1 MPEQILASISF
12 ASTVVVGVVGEGE
25 VLELAVVGGFVE
37 AVGAGP
43 GRAEPSTLLEHAL
56 AVVITIMP
64 ATIPTSVLFLNLV
77 IPGRLTMGTKRVGRG
92 DHVAHSLR
100 VATTS
105 DAFVPP
111 GGDRTSGARRI
122 RRRGGADGPVP
133 TLWPGVEDC
142 LGFLDGPRAPTQSRW
157 NRADDRGGTVADR
170 WSAGVIPYAEMGYW
184 QPDYQPKDTDVLAA
198 FRVTPQDGVAP
209 EEAGAAV
216 AGESSTATWTVVWT
230 DRLTAFDRYQGKC
243 YRVDE
248 VPGVP
253 GQYIAYIAYDL
264 DLFEEG
270 SIANL
275 TSSIIG
281 NVFGF
286 KALKA
291 LRLEDMRIPTH
302 YVKTFPGPPHGV
314 VMEREYLNKYGRP
327 LLGATTKPKLGLSAR
342 NYGRVVY
349 EALRGGLDFTK
360 DDENINSQP
369 FMRWRDRYLFSMEGV
384 NRAQAATGEIKG
396 HYLNVTG
403 ATMEDMYERAEFA
416 KELGTVVV
424 MIDLTVGYTAI
435 QSMSNWSRRNGVLLH
450 LHRAGH
456 GTYTRQKNHG
466 VNFRVIAKWMRLA
479 GVDHLHAGTV
489 VGKLEGDPNAVAGY
503 YDTLRLDHIAA
514 DPVKGLFFEQD
525 WASMPAVMP
534 VASGGIHAGQM
545 HQLVHHLGE
554 DVVLQFG
561 GGTIG
566 HPMGIA
572 AGATANR
579 VAMEAI
585 IKARNEGRDF
595 YAEGE
600 EILRKAARQSHELDV
615 ALATWGDITFDYA
628 STDTPD
634 AVVTPT
640 A

>member
-1 MPEQILASISF
+1 MP
-12 ASTVVVGVVGEGE
+12 
-25 VLELAVVGGFVE
+25 
-37 AVGAGP
+37 
-43 GRAEPSTLLEHAL
+43 
-56 AVVITIMP
+56 
-64 ATIPTSVLFLNLV
+64 
-77 IPGRLTMGTKRVGRG
+77 
-92 DHVAHSLR
+92 
-100 VATTS
+100 S
-105 DAFVPP
+105 DE
-111 GGDRTSGARRI
+111 SM
-122 RRRGGADGPVP
+122 
-133 TLWPGVEDC
+133 
-142 LGFLDGPRAPTQSRW
+142 QRW
-157 NRADDRGGTVADR
+157 G
-170 WSAGVIPYAEMGYW
+170 AGVIPYAEMGYW
-184 QPDYQPKDTDVLAA
+184 NPDYQPEPTDLLAA
-198 FRVTPQDGVAP
+198 FRVTPQPGVPP

-230 DRLTAFDRYQGKC
+230 DRLTAYDRYQAKC
-243 YRVDE
+243 YRIE
-248 VPGVP
+248 PVPNKEGE
-253 GQYIAYIAYDL
+253 YIAYIAYNL

-275 TSSIIG
+275 ASSIIG

-286 KALKA
+286 KALRA
-291 LRLEDMRIPTH
+291 LRLEDMRIPPH
-302 YVKTFPGPPHGV
+302 YAKTFQGPPHGI

-327 LLGATTKPKLGLSAR
+327 LLGATVKPKLGLSAR

-369 FMRWRDRYLFSMEGV
+369 FMRWRDRYLFCMEAV
-384 NRAQAATGEIKG
+384 NRAQAETGETKG
-396 HYLNVTG
+396 HYLNVTA
-403 ATMEDMYERAEFA
+403 ATMEDMYERADFA
-416 KELGTVVV
+416 KDLGSVII

-435 QSMSNWSRRNGVLLH
+435 QSMAKWARRNGVILH

-456 GTYTRQKNHG
+456 STYTRQKSHG
-466 VNFRVIAKWMRLA
+466 INFRVIAKWMRLA

-503 YDTLRLDHIAA
+503 YDTLRLNRVEP
-514 DPVKGLFFEQD
+514 DPVKGLYFEQD
-525 WASMPAVMP
+525 WVSLPGVMP

-545 HQLVHHLGE
+545 HQLLHYLGE

-579 VAMEAI
+579 VAVEAM

-595 YAEGE
+595 LREGE
-600 EILRKAARQSHELDV
+600 AILRDAAKKSQELDV
-615 ALATWGDITFDYA
+615 ALSTWGDVTFTFS

-634 AVVTPT
+634 VVEMPT
-640 A
+640 SA